1 MTDESIAISCRHHC
15 GLVAVTDPVLISIT
29 LRKVQ
34 ALADGA
40 SPLGAIS
47 CPNCN
52 EEVLASDVV
61 RRVDPW
67 LANREGAHE

>member
-1 MTDESIAISCRHHC
+1 MTDESIAINCRHHC
-15 GLVAVTDPVLISIT
+15 GVVCVTDPALIRVM
-29 LRKVQ
+29 LRKMQ
-34 ALADGA
+34 ALAHGA

-52 EEVLASDVV
+52 EEVLASDVA

-67 LANREGAHE
+67 LANREGR